1 MSDSA
6 ELASAPSALP
16 PTETAHPL
24 DDVIATIRA
33 AVAPRASTDARTAGA
48 TACRTILTV
57 LEAKPGERLAGSS
70 PAAPSTAAPPGSPI
84 AGLASQLGALPR
96 DKLIDVIK
104 QLVAAPNSPLD
115 GVLGQLAG
123 MPREQMLALINQ
135 KLRAVAPGQAQPPAT
150 SAPRFHLIPVPPIPP
165 VRKPGGGP

>member
-6 ELASAPSALP
+6 ESASAPSALP

-33 AVAPRASTDARTAGA
+33 SVAPRASTDARTAGA

-57 LEAKPGERLAGSS
+57 LEAKPGESLAGGSLG
-70 PAAPSTAAPPGSPI
+70 APITAPPPGSPLG
-84 AGLASQLGALPR
+84 GLAAQLGALPR

-104 QLVAAPNSPLD
+104 HLVAAPSSPLD

-135 KLRAVAPGQAQPPAT
+135 KLRAVAPGHARPPAT
-150 SAPRFHLIPVPPIPP
+150 GAPRFHLIPIPP
-165 VRKPGGGP
+165 VPPARKPGGGP